1 MLPQRVDPFRFAQ
14 LGVKLEAQ
22 IPADKLNRLQAAVNT
37 VPENVLATLE
47 FSRDAHGYRVIQ
59 GDLSATVEVMCQRCL
74 EPMVMPLQTQVNLA
88 VVLNE
93 DQAKLLPKS
102 LDPWL
107 LEGET
112 DDADLYEVLEDELL
126 LSLPIVAAHEHPC
139 LDADSYSS
147 AIQET
152 VTATTDAVN
161 QDSEQAEASDN
172 PFKILEQLKV
182 KSTAEK

>member
-1 MLPQRVDPFRFAQ
+1 
-14 LGVKLEAQ
+14 
-22 IPADKLNRLQAAVNT
+22 
-37 VPENVLATLE
+37 
-47 FSRDAHGYRVIQ
+47 
-59 GDLSATVEVMCQRCL
+59 
-74 EPMVMPLQTQVNLA
+74 MPLQTQVNLA